1 MKKIVDAGT
10 YKAMGQNVPIA
21 FRGKSDKHNFNRRA
35 NAGRYIDSN
44 YGSGMEDLY
53 AIMEKYRI
61 KGFEFGNWVTQQER
75 ADYVASLVTTLE
87 ELYSVL
93 GSRNIGI
100 DKNIGIA
107 FGARGSRGA
116 KAHYEPCLNMIN
128 LTRAHGAGSLAHE
141 YGHAL
146 DYNLGGFLDQHKMYN
161 ALSGGHETS
170 ATLEDNVGGQLRAL
184 VNQIV
189 DSIANGKNMQ
199 KMAALNRDMMAKN
212 GKVVYT
218 SYWFRRTEIFARFFE
233 QYVCYCLY
241 ERHISNR
248 LLHKN
253 WAYYL
258 AEIVYVEK
266 DDFMKIKPVADK
278 LMKEAAGFLN
288 GVKGHRLR
296 ATAYPKPVIEKPVRK
311 LYVQTSTKVVENKKV
326 AAETKPAT
334 SKNVIDK
341 LEVRRQAIKLGV
353 IEGQGQSVHFT
364 AKLKDLVELYH
375 GHKQEVLNIVCDMWA
390 DDTIRRRGGGRV
402 ELYKE
407 EAQKEARRVLASRKT
422 AATWPKKGTFLKSP
436 VDGQPYIITS
446 VDVVP
451 AKSPYIRYKLD
462 LWMGKK
468 SITLD
473 DKPEKIAGWIQ
484 ITHKQANRIL
494 QAAAD
499 AARWKRQQEEAA
511 QRKAAEEARMK
522 AHKEMVKRSPEWI
535 KSFASKVG
543 LQSATIDALYKLCTK
558 DDLRPVMCGIYCHP
572 DGYIAAT
579 DGHVAAT
586 VKAKIPANMKGK
598 IFAPSGQKIE
608 GKFPNI
614 AGVLLEEGLRMKAE
628 DKMVPVKVV
637 EFNPEARK
645 KNAFGLLCFD
655 WNNARFSA
663 ERYDKI
669 MKIFAVLKEQPKYLH
684 TGIDSHAMGL
694 VSKSVKAVQM
704 PVRKD

>member
-184 VNQIV
+184 VNQII

-199 KMAALNRDMMAKN
+199 KMAALNRDMMAKS
-212 GKVVYT
+212 GKVVYS

-334 SKNVIDK
+334 GKNVIDK

-390 DDTIRRRGGGRV
+390 DDTIRRRGGGIV
-402 ELYKE
+402 EHYKE
-407 EAQKEARRVLASRKT
+407 EAIKEARRVLASRKST
-422 AATWPKKGTFLKSP
+422 ASPKPVTGKKKEPTEAKPKKT
-436 VDGQPYIITS
+436 
-446 VDVVP
+446 P
-451 AKSPYIRYKLD
+451 AI
-462 LWMGKK
+462 
-468 SITLD
+468 
-473 DKPEKIAGWIQ
+473 KPLGGFVLTKTG
-484 ITHKQANRIL
+484 
-494 QAAAD
+494 
-499 AARWKRQQEEAA
+499 
-511 QRKAAEEARMK
+511 
-522 AHKEMVKRSPEWI
+522 
-535 KSFASKVG
+535 
-543 LQSATIDALYKLCTK
+543 KLCTDEK
-558 DDLRPVMCGIYCHP
+558 
-572 DGYIAAT
+572 T
-579 DGHVAAT
+579 
-586 VKAKIPANMKGK
+586 
-598 IFAPSGQKIE
+598 
-608 GKFPNI
+608 
-614 AGVLLEEGLRMKAE
+614 
-628 DKMVPVKVV
+628 
-637 EFNPEARK
+637 
-645 KNAFGLLCFD
+645 
-655 WNNARFSA
+655 
-663 ERYDKI
+663 
-669 MKIFAVLKEQPKYLH
+669 
-684 TGIDSHAMGL
+684 
-694 VSKSVKAVQM
+694 VSKWGSDNLKTWKRIYVVRLYDDDKTASIYGHFVICLKNGQYYFGDMWGQAAIELDKTVPDHWETYIHPAGSKKPVVRRVGLNYSDYSFRDQNEAVYFAEHTHKRKVQRYTQGVDSKAFHMLLKDIYEFEYMFAKYPSRRGTKAMFWKNEKPQKVDTKVKS
-704 PVRKD
+704 